1 MKKRFIILLFIF
13 TFIHCQL
20 YAQSVTTV
28 NKNRISFE
36 IDGLIIFKGMINGK
50 EANIIWDNGFSNT
63 TVDQTF
69 YKKNNLKELEGKAQV
84 IDANGKKN
92 DVNKS
97 MLKSLEFGD
106 ILISDLSV
114 DVADLSV
121 FPMKIDVI
129 LGADIINQHV
139 WDFNFDNNEFHF
151 SKNQITQ
158 KTTYEIP
165 FSIGKKYNNNH
176 TMDAY
181 INHKPIEIQIDFGN
195 THEYL
200 TVKTDSF
207 EKVFSKKKM
216 LTFEGWGA
224 IGVAG
229 IDNNDI
235 NLFLD
240 NDYSFNL
247 GGVNLPRKHTPYADN
262 QDNMIYPATL
272 GFQFFRKLGNLIIDP
287 FSKKYKIYSSSRH
300 IEPYSY
306 SSFGFNLFVNEGKI
320 IVVKIIKESDNVRKN
335 KILVGDVIKSI
346 DGHEVSD
353 FKKFQEIRD
362 YLNAKQQIKIIT
374 STNKEIILNKEY
386 YFK

>member
-13 TFIHCQL
+13 AFIQCQL
-20 YAQSVTTV
+20 YAQSVTSN
-28 NKNRISFE
+28 NKNKVSFE

-50 EANIIWDNGFSNT
+50 EANIVWDNGFSNT

-69 YKKNNLKELEGKAQV
+69 YKKNDLKGFDGKAKV
-84 IDANGKKN
+84 IDANGKN
-92 DVNKS
+92 FDVNKS
-97 MLKSLEFGD
+97 LLKSLQFGD
-106 ILISDLSV
+106 LTISDLAV

-129 LGADIINQHV
+129 LGADIINKYV

-151 SKNQITQ
+151 SKDQIVQ
-158 KTTYEIP
+158 KTIYEIP
-165 FSIGKKYNNNH
+165 FSIGIKYNNNH
-176 TMDAY
+176 TIDAF

-200 TVKTDSF
+200 TVNTDSF
-207 EKVFSKKKM
+207 EKVFSKKKK
-216 LTFEGWGA
+216 LTFEGWGD

-229 IDNNDI
+229 RDKNIT
-235 NLFLD
+235 NLLLD
-240 NDYSFNL
+240 NDYTFNL
-247 GGVNLPRKHTPYADN
+247 GGVYLPKKHIPFANDKDN
-262 QDNMIYPATL
+262 IIYPATF

-287 FSKKYKIYSSSRH
+287 FSKKYKIYSPSRI

-320 IVVKIIKESDNVRKN
+320 IVVKVIKESDNVRKN
-335 KILVGDVIKSI
+335 KISVGDVIKSI

-353 FKKFQEIRD
+353 FKKLQAIWD
-362 YLNAKQQIKIIT
+362 YLNAKQQIKIVT
-374 STNKEIILNKEY
+374 STNKEITLNKEQF
-386 YFK
+386 FK

>member
-13 TFIHCQL
+13 AFIQCQL
-20 YAQSVTTV
+20 YAQSFTTTK
-28 NKNRISFE
+28 KNTVSFE
-36 IDGLIIFKGMINGK
+36 IDGLIIFKGSINGK

-69 YKKNNLKELEGKAQV
+69 YKKNNLKELDGNAQV
-84 IDANGKKN
+84 IDANGKKI

-97 MLKSLEFGD
+97 LLKSLEFGD
-106 ILISDLSV
+106 SLISELSV

-207 EKVFSKKKM
+207 EKLFSKKNS

-320 IVVKIIKESDNVRKN
+320 IVAKIIKESDNVRKN

-353 FKKFQEIRD
+353 FKKFQEIRN

>member
-13 TFIHCQL
+13 ALIQCL
-20 YAQSVTTV
+20 YAQSVATN
-28 NKNRISFE
+28 NKNRVSFE
-36 IDGLIIFKGMINGK
+36 IDGLILFKGMINGK
-50 EANIIWDNGFSNT
+50 EANIVWDNGFSNT

-69 YKKNNLKELEGKAQV
+69 YTKNILKELEGKAQV
-84 IDANGKKN
+84 TDANGKKF

-97 MLKSLEFGD
+97 LLKSLEFGD
-106 ILISDLSV
+106 TLISDLTV
-114 DVADLSV
+114 DVADFSV
-121 FPMKIDVI
+121 FPMKIDAI
-129 LGADIINQHV
+129 LGADIINQYV
-139 WDFNFDNNEFHF
+139 WNFNFDNNEFHF
-151 SKNQITQ
+151 SKDQTVR

-176 TMDAY
+176 TIDAY
-181 INHKPIEIQIDFGN
+181 INHKPIEIQIDFGS

-207 EKVFSKKKM
+207 EKLFSKKNS

-229 IDNNDI
+229 IGNNDI

-240 NDYSFNL
+240 NDYTFNL
-247 GGVNLPRKHTPYADN
+247 DGVNLPRKHTPYADN

-287 FSKKYKIYSSSRH
+287 FSKKYKIYSPSRI

-320 IVVKIIKESDNVRKN
+320 IVVKVIKESDNVRKN
-335 KILVGDVIKSI
+335 KISVGAIIKSI

-353 FKKFQEIRD
+353 FKKFQAIRD
-362 YLNAKQQIKIIT
+362 YLNAKQQIKIVT
-374 STNKEIILNKEY
+374 SKNKEITLNKEY

>member
-13 TFIHCQL
+13 AFIQCQL
-20 YAQSVTTV
+20 YAQSFTTTK
-28 NKNRISFE
+28 KNTVSFE
-36 IDGLIIFKGMINGK
+36 IDGLIIFKGSINGK

-69 YKKNNLKELEGKAQV
+69 YKKNNLKELDGKAQV
-84 IDANGKKN
+84 IDANGKKI

-97 MLKSLEFGD
+97 LLKSLEFGD
-106 ILISDLSV
+106 TIISDLSV

-151 SKNQITQ
+151 SKNQIVQ
-158 KTTYEIP
+158 KTAYEIP

-207 EKVFSKKKM
+207 EKLFSKKNS

-235 NLFLD
+235 NLFLN

-320 IVVKIIKESDNVRKN
+320 IVAKIIKESDNVRKN
-335 KILVGDVIKSI
+335 KIFVGDVIKSI

-374 STNKEIILNKEY
+374 ITNKEIILNKEY

>member
-13 TFIHCQL
+13 AFIQCQL
-20 YAQSVTTV
+20 YAQSFTTTK
-28 NKNRISFE
+28 KNTVSFE
-36 IDGLIIFKGMINGK
+36 IDGLIIFKGSINGK

-69 YKKNNLKELEGKAQV
+69 YKKNNLKELDGKAQV
-84 IDANGKKN
+84 IDANGKKI

-151 SKNQITQ
+151 SKNQIVQ

-165 FSIGKKYNNNH
+165 FLIGKKYNNNH

-207 EKVFSKKKM
+207 EKLFSKKNS

-247 GGVNLPRKHTPYADN
+247 GGVNLPRKHTPYVDN